1 MKDCYG
7 KRTVAKDECE
17 ECDLIEQCSVMTLEL
32 IFKDK
37 IVIVV

>member
-7 KRTVAKDECE
+7 KRLEAYDECE
-17 ECDLIEQCSVMTLEL
+17 ECEEIEQCSIMKLEL

>member
-7 KRTVAKDECE
+7 KRLEDKDECE
-17 ECDLIEQCSVMTLEL
+17 KCDLIEQCSIMTLEI
-32 IFKDK
+32 IFGDK

>member
-7 KRTVAKDECE
+7 KRLENKDECN
-17 ECDLIEQCSVMTLEL
+17 ECEVIEQCSIVTLE
-32 IFKDK
+32 IVFGDK